1 MGYIRLHEP
10 DGRILLSLRV
20 YPGACRLA
28 LLSVQPT
35 GGLVSRSPPFSVLPA
50 MGASRL
56 DGVLWILGLLWAFRV
71 SAESQEKHEMTEDRV
86 PKLRHNYIELH
97 S

>member
-1 MGYIRLHEP
+1 MRAVSHFFRFSQP
-10 DGRILLSLRV
+10 V
-20 YPGACRLA
+20 AW
-28 LLSVQPT
+28 SVGP
-35 GGLVSRSPPFSVLPA
+35 PPFSVLPA

>member
-1 MGYIRLHEP
+1 
-10 DGRILLSLRV
+10 
-20 YPGACRLA
+20 
-28 LLSVQPT
+28 
-35 GGLVSRSPPFSVLPA
+35 